1 MNSLFSLHPVAVAGE
16 LLGGRPSAGPAKQDA
31 EPERDEVRAARR
43 RLPRPVVAFRRRRD
57 AAAAARSANAYP
69 DTSGSDPGVSETGSA
84 RGRAQFGAFRE
95 PRR

>member
-1 MNSLFSLHPVAVAGE
+1 MKHARNARLIRVSYLREEAASQARLEGMNSLFSLHPVAVAGE

-57 AAAAARSANAYP
+57 AAAAARSANA
-69 DTSGSDPGVSETGSA
+69 
-84 RGRAQFGAFRE
+84 
-95 PRR
+95 